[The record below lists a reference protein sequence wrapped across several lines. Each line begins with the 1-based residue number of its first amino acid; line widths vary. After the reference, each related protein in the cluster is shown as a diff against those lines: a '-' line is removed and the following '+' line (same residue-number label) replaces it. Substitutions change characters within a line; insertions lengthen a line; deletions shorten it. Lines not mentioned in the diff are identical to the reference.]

1 MISLLLSLLFTMP
14 LLADPAADRNS
25 SPDTYKLCI
34 TPIWEPFS
42 FLNRQGRFDGILAD
56 YEKLI
61 SEKSGLRFTHVYT
74 KDYKENNRYVLEGK
88 CDLSLADVK
97 DDINSKRYL
106 ITHPYATFPRA
117 YATHTDTP
125 WSVDFSHL
133 LNYGNRVGVV
143 FGAPAKNFLQRHYK
157 DIDIVEFKDTEAGLK
172 AFSTKSII
180 AFVNILPTIAYTIQ
194 INGFNDIKIGGYLPG
209 DIPLSMFVNKNHP
222 RLYARLDNAIMRIN
236 ERERLDILDR
246 WVYIQKGI
254 AYDTVLRFVWIALLL
269 FGLLALLLFVSR
281 RNYQKLKNLLNASIE
296 GVILFKD
303 GLVTAA
309 NRPALRLFGYAHFD
323 EIKGKPIEAFYDG
336 EVVPDGE
343 IAEVELKSRD
353 GSVFPAHVKFS
364 SLDAFHSSTIISV
377 IDLTRVKKAEHALQE
392 LNKTLQQKVEA
403 EVEKNLHQQFVMIQQ
418 NRLAQMGEMI
428 SMIAHQWRQPL
439 NNLSLIFQ
447 TFLLKYQMGKLD
459 DETVRKLKRESKKQI
474 DFMSGTIDDF
484 RDFFKPSREKSECCL
499 DEMIAESIGIIAPA
513 MEKEGIGIT
522 ATSCGDISLFLYASE
537 LKQVIINILN
547 NARDALSESRQSH
560 KRITIETVCMDRA
573 VSIRIAD
580 NAGGIPDAIIERI
593 FDPYFSTK
601 MEKNGTGI
609 GLYMS
614 KKIVEEYLDGTLGVI
629 NESEGALFTITL
641 PLDDERAPGGEAQ
654 NQSLTPAV
662 R

>member
-1 MISLLLSLLFTMP
+1 MIRLFLSVLFTIP
-14 LLADPAADRNS
+14 LLADPAAARKP

-74 KDYKENNRYVLEGK
+74 KDYKENKRYVLEGK

-97 DDINSKRYL
+97 DDTNSKRYL

-133 LNYGNRVGVV
+133 LNYGKRVGVV
-143 FGAPAKNFLQRHYK
+143 FGAPAKNFLLKHYK
-157 DIDIVEFKDTEAGLK
+157 GIEVVEFKDTEAGLK
-172 AFSTKSII
+172 ALSSKSIT

-194 INGFNDIKIGGYLPG
+194 INGFNDIKIGGYMPG
-209 DIPLSMFVNKNHP
+209 DIPLSMFVNKQHP
-222 RLYARLDNAIMRIN
+222 ELYARLNRAITRIS

-246 WVYIQKGI
+246 WVHIQKGI

-281 RNYQKLKNLLNASIE
+281 RNNQKLKNLLNASIE

-309 NRPALRLFGYAHFD
+309 NRPALRLFGYRHF
-323 EIKGKPIEAFYDG
+323 EKIKGKPIEAFYGG

-343 IAEVELKSRD
+343 IAEVELKSTD

-364 SLDAFHSSTIISV
+364 SLDAFQSSTIVSV
-377 IDLTRVKKAEHALQE
+377 IDLTRVKKAEKALQE
-392 LNKTLQQKVEA
+392 LNATLRQKVDE

-439 NNLSLIFQ
+439 NNLSLMFQ
-447 TFLLKYQMGKLD
+447 TFLLKHQMGKLD
-459 DETVRKLKRESKKQI
+459 DATVRKLRAESKKQI

-484 RDFFKPSREKSECCL
+484 RDFFKPSREKSECRL
-499 DEMIAESIGIIAPA
+499 DAVIVESIGIIAPA
-513 MEKEGIGIT
+513 MEKEGIGIST
-522 ATSCGDISLFLYASE
+522 QSCGDVTLYLYASE

-547 NARDALSESRQSH
+547 NARDALAESTRAD
-560 KRITIETVCMDRA
+560 KRIMIETICLEHA
-573 VSIRIAD
+573 VTIRIAD
-580 NAGGIPDAIIERI
+580 NGGGIPEAIIERV

-601 MEKNGTGI
+601 MAKNGTGI

-614 KKIVEEYLDGTLGVI
+614 KKIVEEYLDGTLSVI

-641 PLDDERAPGGEAQ
+641 HTVPDPDQ
-654 NQSLTPAV
+654 NHARTPAV
-662 R
+662 T